1 MNRYMRV
8 RFRFLVC
15 LILFIFTSSSF
26 AQEDDFSDFDLV
38 RIGPSYGFDTYNIG
52 ENWYQRIVERYV
64 SSFRI
69 NKFETTY
76 NLWYSVISQAER
88 DGYYFG
94 NPGQEGSEGI
104 RGRRPT
110 KQGKYQPVTAINW
123 YDAIVWCNALS
134 EQRGRTPCYTYNGEV
149 LRDSTDPACDLAE
162 CDWEA
167 DGYRLPSEAE
177 WEYAARKLG
186 SGGYQ
191 PGDLASGLV
200 AKTSQTQVSVGNSDV
215 AWYDTNTTGTHIV
228 GTAGSDSGAAGT
240 GRKNGM
246 GLFDM
251 SGNVMEFCW
260 DWYDE
265 EYEDVDK
272 GQRAT
277 GPDYGFAR
285 VSRGGCWNP
294 YPGLAITAARFK
306 YDPNENYN
314 YLGFRFCSSK

>member
-1 MNRYMRV
+1 MRTIY
-8 RFRFLVC
+8 RFFFAVLFVFL
-15 LILFIFTSSSF
+15 IGESGFS
-26 AQEDDFSDFDLV
+26 DDFFSDFDLV
-38 RIGPSYGFDTYNIG
+38 RLGPASGFDTYKIG
-52 ENWYQRIVERYV
+52 ENWYQNPQFRYIR
-64 SSFRI
+64 SFRI

-88 DGYYFG
+88 DGYFFG

-110 KQGKYQPVTAINW
+110 AEGKYQPVTAVNW
-123 YDAIVWCNALS
+123 YDVIVWCNALS

-162 CDWEA
+162 CDWSA
-167 DGYRLPSEAE
+167 DGYRLPTEAE

-191 PGDLASGLV
+191 RGDLASGLTD
-200 AKTSQTQVSVGNSDV
+200 KTSAEQKSVVSGDV
-215 AWYDTNTTGTHIV
+215 AWYDTNTKGTHIV
-228 GTAGSDSGAAGT
+228 GTAGNLDEKAEAGS
-240 GRKNGM
+240 GRKNAM

-251 SGNVMEFCW
+251 SGNVMEYCW

-265 EYEDVDK
+265 AYEIVEK
-272 GQRAT
+272 GKRAQ
-277 GPDYGFAR
+277 GPEFGYAR

-294 YPGLAITAARFK
+294 YPGLAIASARFK

>member
-1 MNRYMRV
+1 MKIFFRYSI
-8 RFRFLVC
+8 FISLL
-15 LILFIFTSSSF
+15 LITLPVL

-38 RIGPSYGFDTYNIG
+38 RVGSYSYETFLIG
-52 ENWYQRIVERYV
+52 ENWYQNPKERYV
-64 SSFRI
+64 TSFRI
-69 NKFETTY
+69 NKYETTY

-88 DGYYFG
+88 DGYFFG

-110 KQGKYQPVTAINW
+110 KEGKYQPVTTVNW
-123 YDAIVWCNALS
+123 YDVIVWCNALS

-149 LRDSTDPACDLAE
+149 LRDSTDTAACDLAE

-167 DGYRLPSEAE
+167 DGYRLPTEAE

-186 SGGYQ
+186 RGGFQ
-191 PGDLASGLV
+191 RGDLLSGLME
-200 AKTSQTQVSVGNSDV
+200 KTSSSQVTVGNSDV

-228 GTAGSDSGAAGT
+228 GTAGSETGIAGS

-251 SGNVMEFCW
+251 SGNVMEYCW

-265 EYEDVDK
+265 EYEEVEK
-272 GQRAT
+272 GARAT
-277 GPDYGFAR
+277 GPDYAFAR

-306 YDPNENYN
+306 YDPNESYN